1 MKKTKNIL
9 SSIYPVRYLP
19 CCCIFSLS
27 NTGSKIISV
36 AIALSALFF
45 LIPLFGGVGVGYAQT
60 LEWAKSMGEI
70 DYDYGRSIAVDASG
84 NVYTTGSF
92 EGTADFDP
100 DAETFNLTSAGGA
113 DIFIVK
119 LNVLTGIESIDNNH
133 GISVFPNPSGG
144 KIQVISNQY
153 SVLGIEIYNVMGEKV
168 YSTIINPVGNIS
180 NGLNS
185 QSSIINLDVPDGIY
199 FIVLQTENK
208 TAVQK
213 LILQHNQ

>member
-9 SSIYPVRYLP
+9 SSIYHLIYLP

-36 AIALSALFF
+36 AIALSAL
-45 LIPLFGGVGVGYAQT
+45 LITSAYAQT
-60 LEWAKSMGEI
+60 LEWAKSMGGTN
-70 DYDYGRSIAVDASG
+70 DDRGLSIAVDASG
-84 NVYTTGSF
+84 NVYTTGYF
-92 EGTADFDP
+92 YGTADFDP
-100 DAETFNLTSAGGA
+100 GAGTFYLTPAGA
-113 DIFIVK
+113 CDIFIVK

-133 GISVFPNPSGG
+133 GISVFPNLSGG

>member
-1 MKKTKNIL
+1 VNGCSSAPSNI
-9 SSIYPVRYLP
+9 I
-19 CCCIFSLS
+19 
-27 NTGSKIISV
+27 
-36 AIALSALFF
+36 
-45 LIPLFGGVGVGYAQT
+45 
-60 LEWAKSMGEI
+60 
-70 DYDYGRSIAVDASG
+70 
-84 NVYTTGSF
+84 NVS
-92 EGTADFDP
+92 
-100 DAETFNLTSAGGA
+100 
-113 DIFIVK
+113 
-119 LNVLTGIESIDNNH
+119 TGIESIDNNH

>member
-1 MKKTKNIL
+1 MKKILFLSIL
-9 SSIYPVRYLP
+9 S
-19 CCCIFSLS
+19 
-27 NTGSKIISV
+27 
-36 AIALSALFF
+36 LFF
-45 LIPLFGGVGVGYAQT
+45 ELATINAIAQT
-60 LEWAKSMGEI
+60 LQWAKRMGGTSG
-70 DYDYGRSIAVDASG
+70 DYGLSIALDASG
-84 NVYTTGSF
+84 NVYTTGF
-92 EGTADFDP
+92 FVGTVDFDP
-100 DAETFNLTSAGGA
+100 GAGTFNLTSAGDA

-119 LNVLTGIESIDNNH
+119 INVSTGIESIDNNH
-133 GISVFPNPSGG
+133 GICVFPNPSGG

-168 YSTIINPVGNIS
+168 YSTIINPAVGNIS
-180 NGLNS
+180 NGVNS